1 MTAFDGAPRAGC
13 QALMFVGAVLFDTF
27 YTLIVTSQFVGLTQ
41 DASRDS
47 A

>member
-1 MTAFDGAPRAGC
+1 
-13 QALMFVGAVLFDTF
+13 MFVGAVLFDTL
-27 YTLIVTSQFVGLTQ
+27 YTVIVISQFVGLTQ